1 MAGKKIFL
9 SYSRV
14 DGEIASR
21 LATDLEYAGADVWFD
36 RDDIR
41 LGSVW
46 EKEIEN
52 ALTACDCLLF
62 LASCSSVASNKAMN
76 EVHFAIEEKKLVLP
90 IKIDDCKIPLGISRL
105 HYIDFSA
112 GYNNGLQSLLRE
124 LNLQDQSG
132 SALPPGT
139 GARGNKARRTT
150 VPATPE
156 KDSTP
161 HETDPAPALASTEKS
176 PGKKGL
182 RVNFTCGVVVAFS
195 LVLVAG
201 SLLLFQQNSGESMA
215 DASGDTAYTGT
226 LDTLTTGATADPTNP
241 AAPPPPTASSADALF
256 LMAKEN
262 YDRQQFALAFEGFN
276 GAAKAGQPEA
286 MRFLGDLLLTGRG
299 TPVDTTKA
307 IEWYTKAASAGN
319 ADALYALGN
328 AYQKGVGVKADT
340 QRATVYYSRAF
351 TAYQKSAE
359 AGDSAAMGKVGQFY
373 RQGIGVK
380 KDTVKAKTW
389 QRRASAAGITNR
401 GQ

>member
-1 MAGKKIFL
+1 MLMAGKKIFL

-112 GYNNGLQSLLRE
+112 GYPTGLQALLRE

-132 SALPPGT
+132 SAQPPGT
-139 GARGNKARRTT
+139 GAWGNAARRDT
-150 VPATPE
+150 VAAVPE
-156 KDSTP
+156 KDRTQQD
-161 HETDPAPALASTEKS
+161 TDPAITSPEKS
-176 PGKKGL
+176 PRKGL

-195 LVLVAG
+195 LVIVAG
-201 SLLLFQQNSGESMA
+201 SLLLFQENRGEPLA
-215 DASGDTAYTGT
+215 DAPGDTAYTGT
-226 LDTLTTGATADPTNP
+226 LDTMTTDATADHTNT
-241 AAPPPPTASSADALF
+241 AATPPPTASSANALF
-256 LMAKEN
+256 LMAKEQ
-262 YDRQQFALAFEGFN
+262 YDRQQFALAFEGFH
-276 GAAKAGQPEA
+276 GAAKAGQPQA
-286 MRFLGDLLLTGRG
+286 MLFLGNLLLTGRG
-299 TPVDTTKA
+299 VPADTTKA
-307 IEWYTKAASAGN
+307 IEWYNKAAGAGN

-328 AYQKGVGVKADT
+328 AYQKGVGVKTDT
-340 QRATVYYSRAF
+340 QRAAVYYSRAF
-351 TAYQKSAE
+351 TAYQKSAD
-359 AGDSAAMGKVGQFY
+359 AGDSAAMDKVGQLY

-380 KDTVKAKTW
+380 TDTVKGKTR
-389 QRRASAAGITNR
+389 QRKASAAGGATR
-401 GQ
+401 TQ